1 MEQGEKMNVN
11 TPKILEVLK
20 QQRRFHEEQLRL
32 IDIALSAIESAG
44 NAPAAVPAK
53 KNRRPKSTKRHRIQ
67 WTREIGKLLDHYDE
81 FNIVDLQ
88 SDLAEKRGI
97 AAAQTIQGRNVIS
110 NTLSRFI
117 KRGRIEKIG
126 PGVYRVVTESL
137 SPQPPEP

>member
-1 MEQGEKMNVN
+1 MKQGEKMNVN

-67 WTREIGKLLDHYDE
+67 WTREIEKLLDHYDE

-117 KRGRIEKIG
+117 KRGRIEKIR

-137 SPQPPEP
+137 SQQPPEP